1 MRIEVNLETGEKTE
15 HEDAPVT
22 WEVPVET
29 ASVAPTKEE
38 LLAELAALTAK
49 INAFGVA

>member
-1 MRIEVNLETGEKTE
+1 MRIEINLETGEKTE
-15 HEDAPVT
+15 HEDVPVT
-22 WEVPVET
+22 WEVPVD
-29 ASVAPTKEE
+29 VPIPQPTKEE